1 MGPRPRPREKALQVS
16 SDEEALLDRGGRPT
30 LRELLRQLV
39 FSPSSGSIRL
49 NKERLIL
56 QRASQTSHLRDQ
68 LVERYGRDDAFVMLT
83 RSAFA
88 AAQRTRISC
97 ESHGQ
102 DSIPE
107 TCSRRGRGS
116 TCFAAAYG

>member
-1 MGPRPRPREKALQVS
+1 MQVS

-39 FSPSSGSIRL
+39 FSPSSGSIQL

-83 RSAFA
+83 QLGFCCGAEDA
-88 AAQRTRISC
+88 DSC

-116 TCFAAAYG
+116 TCFSAAYG